1 MSRLLFVVPPL
12 TGHVNPTVGLAAEAV
27 RRGHAVAWAGHP
39 GVLAPLLPAG
49 AEVLPV
55 LDDAFEAATREARTR
70 WLELRGAA
78 ALQYFWDEFLIPLGH
93 AMVPGL
99 SAAVGRYQPDVLVS
113 DQQALAGPV
122 VAAQTGRPWV
132 TSATTPAE
140 LANPLAA
147 LPKIDAWVRERMASF
162 AADHGVS
169 ALGDLRF
176 SDRLTLVLSVPE
188 LTADPGA
195 VAPSCVFTGPVLDGR
210 PAGGE
215 FPWGWLDDSRDRVLV
230 SLGTLNGPAGAA
242 FYRTVLAA
250 VSDLGGRL
258 QVVLV
263 APPGLVDEPVAD
275 HVLVRPHVP
284 QLALLPRLN
293 AVVSHGGHNTVSE
306 ALAYGLPLVVA
317 PIRDDQPIIA
327 EQVSRAGAGVRV
339 RFGRLRPAELRAALL
354 AVLTEP
360 TYRAAAGRLQTASVA
375 AGGAVT
381 AIDHLEKLL

>member
-12 TGHVNPTVGLAAEAV
+12 TGHINPTVGLAAEAV

-49 AEVLPV
+49 AEVIPV

-78 ALQYFWDEFLIPLGH
+78 ALQYLWDEFLIPLGH
-93 AMVPGL
+93 AMVPDL
-99 SAAVGRYQPDVLVS
+99 QTAVRRYQPDVLIS

-122 VAAQTGRPWV
+122 VAAQTGLPWV

-147 LPKIDAWVRERMASF
+147 LPKVDAWVRDAMASF
-162 AADHGVS
+162 AADHDVPG
-169 ALGDLRF
+169 LGDLRF
-176 SDRLTLVLSVPE
+176 SDRLTLVFSIPE
-188 LTADPGA
+188 FGSDQAP
-195 VAPSCVFTGPVLDGR
+195 PSCVFTGPVLDGR

-250 VSDLGGRL
+250 VSDLGDRL

-263 APPGLVDEPVAD
+263 APPGLVEEPVAD
-275 HVLVRPHVP
+275 HVLIRPHVP
-284 QLALLPRLN
+284 QLALLPRLD

-306 ALAYGLPLVVA
+306 ALAHGLPLVVA

-360 TYRAAAGRLQTASVA
+360 TYRAAAGRLQAASVA
-375 AGGAVT
+375 AGGAV
-381 AIDHLEKLL
+381 AAVDHLEKLL